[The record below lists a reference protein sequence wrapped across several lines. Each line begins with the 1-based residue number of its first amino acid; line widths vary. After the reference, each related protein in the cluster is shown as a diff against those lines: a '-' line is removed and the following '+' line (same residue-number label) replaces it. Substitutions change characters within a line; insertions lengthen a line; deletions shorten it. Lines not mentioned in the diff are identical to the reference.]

1 MLDNSFNSNL
11 SDISSDSHNSNGKEV
26 KKYHETII
34 DKINIVLKKG
44 QEFSSN
50 LSIYLD
56 NIKKRIQDIDSEDS
70 LNTEIYKYI
79 NDINDINDMD
89 AQCNN
94 KEGIENFINYLKLI
108 ENINNINFISNKNE
122 KKPEKQIIENKKL
135 KKNKKPKKYL
145 ENSEKL
151 IGKMNIIKLIKTNKE
166 SNSYSEYTC
175 FSPLNDSDYMIF
187 GDKKGN
193 IKIYDFRE
201 NNDEIKDEEYH
212 PKSRIN
218 VFNDEIK
225 YICELDEDLFAVSQR
240 KNEIKII
247 KNDSIIQTINIDD
260 YDDLYIYSMI
270 SLPNLSSKEKRHF
283 LCVAT
288 DSNILIYKSNKTP
301 TYIDTTENEENE
313 DNLYFEKYKDIEL
326 ETLTH
331 CLIEVDNYLIGGC
344 PNDKTINIFDMSNE
358 FEKTAISDI
367 NMTSG
372 SNIFA
377 LIPNKNILAVAC
389 VDGFKLISVKKKKK
403 FKSVHCTYSV
413 LSLDMFNENTIIC
426 CCSEKGKNIIK
437 QYQIDEEKFEFK
449 RVSKKG
455 TNNNDEIW
463 KLQRINDKIFFI
475 DNNKRVNMLA

>member
-1 MLDNSFNSNL
+1 MTDYSFNSNPC
-11 SDISSDSHNSNGKEV
+11 DTSSDSHNSNDKEV
-26 KKYHETII
+26 KKYHEEII
-34 DKINIVLKKG
+34 GKINIVVKKG

-50 LSIYLD
+50 LSKYLD
-56 NIKKRIQDIDSEDS
+56 NIEKKIQDIDSEDN

-94 KEGIENFINYLKLI
+94 KEGMENFINYLKLI

-145 ENSEKL
+145 ENSKKL
-151 IGKMNIIKLIKTNKE
+151 IEKMKLMKLIKPNEE

-187 GDKKGN
+187 GDKKGD

-201 NNDEIKDEEYH
+201 NNEEIKEKYH

-247 KNDSIIQTINIDD
+247 KNDSIKQTINIED

-301 TYIDTTENEENE
+301 TYIDTTENEDNE
-313 DNLYFEKYKDIEL
+313 DNLYFEKYKDIKL

-344 PNDKTINIFDMSNE
+344 PNDKTINIFDMFNE
-358 FEKTAISDI
+358 FEKSAITDI

-377 LIPNKNILAVAC
+377 LIPNKNLLVVAC

-403 FKSVHCTYSV
+403 LKSVHCTYSV

-426 CCSEKGKNIIK
+426 CCSENGQNIIK

-449 RVSKKG
+449 RVSKKR

-475 DNNKRVNMLA
+475 DNNKRVMMLA